1 MLVACTMLVGQDQ
14 GASNSSLNCTV
25 DPNNLAQIIIRAD
38 DSVAKPVKLTDVDSV
53 DAWTLYS
60 ISGTKQKS
68 THRLTITAAKMV
80 TPSPQN
86 THLSLILAEA
96 IPEGA
101 SIQGL
106 VATKTSVINISTCAS
121 SLPPPSEKQLYK
133 AATGKTD
140 SDIYLN
146 GSYTPTVGGS
156 PTYSIDAFA
165 GYMKAIPSETN
176 PWGKLGGY
184 GQVTTKS
191 GSTSPNPNS
200 YLAYAVFQR
209 VLAETGGWKGPFQ
222 TPFLNF
228 RLAGGEFD
236 QTGNNLNFVTSPI
249 LTFPFRFTSGTL
261 GPISPSVTIPS
272 MTLIAGVE
280 FVNTIT
286 APLPEADWITRGL
299 FGATFSAGYAPKK
312 PGFDSIVF
320 TASSQV
326 RILSSP
332 EVYYNDSYAVTD
344 PKTGKKTTP
353 PRLGTQPRPY
363 VDAKLTYNFEKWVG
377 GTFEYT
383 YGSLPP
389 AFVLKHST
397 FQLGLS
403 FSLQQASYGRYSI
416 LKP

>member
-1 MLVACTMLVGQDQ
+1 V
-14 GASNSSLNCTV
+14 
-25 DPNNLAQIIIRAD
+25 
-38 DSVAKPVKLTDVDSV
+38 
-53 DAWTLYS
+53 TL
-60 ISGTKQKS
+60 IS
-68 THRLTITAAKMV
+68 
-80 TPSPQN
+80 
-86 THLSLILAEA
+86 
-96 IPEGA
+96 
-101 SIQGL
+101 
-106 VATKTSVINISTCAS
+106 
-121 SLPPPSEKQLYK
+121 
-133 AATGKTD
+133 
-140 SDIYLN
+140 
-146 GSYTPTVGGS
+146 
-156 PTYSIDAFA
+156 
-165 GYMKAIPSETN
+165 
-176 PWGKLGGY
+176 
-184 GQVTTKS
+184 
-191 GSTSPNPNS
+191 
-200 YLAYAVFQR
+200 
-209 VLAETGGWKGPFQ
+209 
-222 TPFLNF
+222 

-236 QTGNNLNFVTSPI
+236 QQGNNLNFVTSPI
-249 LTFPFRFTSGTL
+249 FTFPFRFTAGSL
-261 GPISPSVTIPS
+261 GPVRPSVTIPS

-286 APLPEADWITRGL
+286 APLPEASWITRGL
-299 FGATFSAGYAPKK
+299 FGTTFSTGYAPKK

-332 EVYYNDSYAVTD
+332 EVYYNDRYAVTD

>member
-1 MLVACTMLVGQDQ
+1 
-14 GASNSSLNCTV
+14 
-25 DPNNLAQIIIRAD
+25 
-38 DSVAKPVKLTDVDSV
+38 
-53 DAWTLYS
+53 
-60 ISGTKQKS
+60 
-68 THRLTITAAKMV
+68 
-80 TPSPQN
+80 
-86 THLSLILAEA
+86 
-96 IPEGA
+96 
-101 SIQGL
+101 
-106 VATKTSVINISTCAS
+106 
-121 SLPPPSEKQLYK
+121 
-133 AATGKTD
+133 
-140 SDIYLN
+140 
-146 GSYTPTVGGS
+146 
-156 PTYSIDAFA
+156 
-165 GYMKAIPSETN
+165 MKAIPSETN

-222 TPFLNF
+222 TPYLNF

-236 QTGNNLNFVTSPI
+236 QTGDNLNFVTSPI
-249 LTFPFRFTSGTL
+249 VTFPFRFTSGTL